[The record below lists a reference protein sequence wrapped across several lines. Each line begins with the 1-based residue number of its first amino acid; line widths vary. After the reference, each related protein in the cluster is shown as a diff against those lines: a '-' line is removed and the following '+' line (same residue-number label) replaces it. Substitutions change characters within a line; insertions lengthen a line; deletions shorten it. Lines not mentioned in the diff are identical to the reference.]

1 VGTGRRLVG
10 LKPRVVHSYR
20 GREGPER
27 RQRRRLAAE
36 HRLEERPA
44 RRRSEAVHQEHD
56 ASEVAAD
63 SVVLLPREAG
73 EVLTTH
79 VPRFERRKVRMA
91 TDLLLY
97 GVQLAPEL
105 LDQLL
110 GVGQVGLPRGR
121 PVHGAPFARA
131 SSRVL
136 SALAVASTSVLAAMM
151 KSFRWSPRILW
162 VHQVT
167 VTRPH
172 SVRRAGW

>member
-1 VGTGRRLVG
+1 MGTGRRLVG
-10 LKPRVVHSYR
+10 LKPRVVHSYG

-44 RRRSEAVHQEHD
+44 RRRSEAVHQKRD

-79 VPRFERRKVRMA
+79 LPRFERRKVRMA

-97 GVQLAPEL
+97 GVNSRLSSSTNRWALVRSGFRAADPFTAHPSR
-105 LDQLL
+105 
-110 GVGQVGLPRGR
+110 GPR
-121 PVHGAPFARA
+121 PA
-131 SSRVL
+131 
-136 SALAVASTSVLAAMM
+136 
-151 KSFRWSPRILW
+151 
-162 VHQVT
+162 
-167 VTRPH
+167 
-172 SVRRAGW
+172 

>member
-1 VGTGRRLVG
+1 M
-10 LKPRVVHSYR
+10 
-20 GREGPER
+20 
-27 RQRRRLAAE
+27 
-36 HRLEERPA
+36 
-44 RRRSEAVHQEHD
+44 
-56 ASEVAAD
+56 
-63 SVVLLPREAG
+63 LLPREAG

-105 LDQLL
+105 LDQPL

-136 SALAVASTSVLAAMM
+136 CALAVGSTSVLAAMM

-172 SVRRAGW
+172 SGAFVVWNAPPEDRTRRSHGQSLRPHDSPVNRNGGDHARL